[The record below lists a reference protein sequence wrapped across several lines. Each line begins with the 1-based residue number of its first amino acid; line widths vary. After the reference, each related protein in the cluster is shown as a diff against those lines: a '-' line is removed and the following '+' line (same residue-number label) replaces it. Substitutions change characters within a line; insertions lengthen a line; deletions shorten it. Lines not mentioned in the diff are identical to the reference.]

1 MANFACKKKVTKN
14 VISEIDKEEIIIL
27 ISGKD
32 SSLLNPLLASQKI
45 KPILA
50 PKKIIKTIKVEIEL
64 LFLEADINITQ
75 N

>member
-1 MANFACKKKVTKN
+1 MSKIV
-14 VISEIDKEEIIIL
+14 EDEIII
-27 ISGKD
+27 SAMGRD
-32 SSLLNPLLASQKI
+32 SSLLNPFPASQKI